1 MPSVTDLR
9 LAQLFDEVK
18 CDILT
23 KNQEADNALKLEEI
37 SRTFLCESL
46 VFGVRLVIERSPSL
60 GQRTQSQV
68 DTHATPIE
76 RWA

>member
-1 MPSVTDLR
+1 MRGTVLFCLMPSMTDLR

-23 KNQEADNALKLEEI
+23 KNQEAANALKLEEI

-46 VFGVRLVIERSPSL
+46 VFKLVCPF
-60 GQRTQSQV
+60 G
-68 DTHATPIE
+68 H
-76 RWA
+76 